1 MTIDD
6 LLTIFRE
13 HLYLPDPSPVQVV
26 LGTVVAN
33 LLPGDPVWLL
43 LVGPPSSG
51 KTELLAPLSS
61 LKYVHE
67 LSTFTPA
74 GLLSG
79 SRSRRPGATGGL
91 LAEVG
96 KFGIIVCKDFTS
108 LLSEPAQTRS
118 ELLAALREIYDGSWV
133 RHLGADGG
141 RVLSWSG
148 KTGLLAAVTETI
160 ERHTADIGAMGERFI
175 FYRMP
180 PLGDEERLDQ
190 ARAAARNAGRQQEM
204 RAELAKAVSSFLG
217 DIRLPDEPPA
227 LTEDGQE
234 VLVLLAD
241 LATRCRSSVERDKR
255 DREIELVPQSE
266 AAARMQA
273 VLVQLVRALRLI
285 GVEDD
290 DIGRLAGQVALDSMS
305 KARRAT
311 VELLIGL
318 ERVSKP
324 TAMAIADS
332 LGLPT
337 PVVSRTLQDLAAHG
351 VVERHAD
358 RPSHR
363 WSASTWLRERWT
375 ALNMQIR
382 GVELPPE
389 EPSDSEQGWT

>member
-1 MTIDD
+1 MRIDD
-6 LLTIFRE
+6 LITTFRE

-51 KTELLAPLSS
+51 KTELLMPLSA
-61 LKYVHE
+61 LGYVHE
-67 LSTFTPA
+67 VSTFTPA
-74 GLLSG
+74 SLLSG

-108 LLSEPAQTRS
+108 LLSEAPQTRS

-148 KTGLLAAVTETI
+148 KTGLIAAVTETI

-180 PLGDEERLDQ
+180 PLHDDERLDQ
-190 ARAAARNAGRQQEM
+190 ARAAANNAGRQREV
-204 RAELAKAVSSFLG
+204 RAKLARSVSAFLKA
-217 DIRLPDEPPA
+217 IQLPSEPPA
-227 LTEDGQE
+227 LTAEE
-234 VLVLLAD
+234 MEALVQLAD
-241 LATRCRSSVERDKR
+241 LATRCRSPVERNSR
-255 DREIELVPQSE
+255 DREIELVPQPE
-266 AAARMQA
+266 AAARMQT
-273 VLVQLVRALRLI
+273 VLVQLVRGLRVI
-285 GVEDD
+285 GVENH

-305 KARRAT
+305 KARRSILD
-311 VELLIGL
+311 LLLGIP
-318 ERVSKP
+318 RMITP
-324 TAMAIADS
+324 TAAGIADT
-332 LGLPT
+332 LGMPT
-337 PVVSRTLQDLAAHG
+337 PVVSRTLQDLAAHR
-351 VVERHAD
+351 VVKRHAD

-363 WSASTWLRERWT
+363 WGVSELLRERW
-375 ALNMQIR
+375 ALLNLPVR
-382 GVELPPE
+382 GVELAP
-389 EPSDSEQGWT
+389 DEQVAGRRWA